1 MRVLSVFMMTTWMI
15 ERLKSK
21 SRNEDFLNIY
31 GDIEDRVSKVNGIVN
46 GTINV
51 SSKRN
56 IEMNVYRSETINS
69 PYSKKVK
76 E

>member
-1 MRVLSVFMMTTWMI
+1 MRVLSVSIMMTWMI

-21 SRNEDFLNIY
+21 WRNKDFLNIY
-31 GDIEDRVSKVNGIVN
+31 GDIEDRASKVNGIVN
-46 GTINV
+46 V

-56 IEMNVYRSETINS
+56 VEINVYRSETINS
-69 PYSKKVK
+69 SYSKKVK

>member
-1 MRVLSVFMMTTWMI
+1 MMTWMV

-21 SRNEDFLNIY
+21 WRNEGFLNTH
-31 GDIEDRVSKVNGIVN
+31 GDIEDRASKVNGIVN

>member
-1 MRVLSVFMMTTWMI
+1 MMATWVV
-15 ERLKSK
+15 ERLKLK
-21 SRNEDFLNIY
+21 WRNEGSLNIY
-31 GDIEDRVSKVNGIVN
+31 SNIKDRASKVNEI
-46 GTINV
+46 INV

-56 IEMNVYRSETINS
+56 VEINVYRSETINS